1 MAIAY
6 TSCYH
11 FGFLTPNKMN
21 FIYFQEKEKDFEQIK
36 IELQKAKL
44 DIEPCYSFQFLNWT
58 FNRSRKHWKVETT
71 TEFGFTKEKGN
82 ELHNT
87 SFPVEMFDEEKN
99 SKYGHYIRLEGHS
112 GCPSPDYENGLW
124 LKNKK
129 CVSYHIDNQC
139 AFNFFVNFLRQSCSQ
154 AE

>member
-87 SFPVEMFDEEKN
+87 PFPVEMFDEEKN

>member
-1 MAIAY
+1 
-6 TSCYH
+6 
-11 FGFLTPNKMN
+11 MN

-87 SFPVEMFDEEKN
+87 PFPIEMFDEEKN
-99 SKYGHYIRLEGHS
+99 SKYGHYIRLEGHA

-124 LKNKK
+124 LKNEK

-139 AFNFFVNFLRQSCSQ
+139 AFNFFVDFLTKSCSQ